1 MPVQPV
7 PRRSFQIVRHSAGTY
22 QGQGCALCQAACEL
36 LISSSGQ
43 REYQAAVDTG
53 NINEAV
59 SIRLSRRL
67 SAAESVPAARDH
79 VGLK

>member
-22 QGQGCALCQAACEL
+22 QGQGCALCQAAFLEV
-36 LISSSGQ
+36 SSSGQ